1 MLRPASFSFA
11 LFSAAALFAADP
23 AVPALMDLTYSGDQ
37 SALDAIDRDLTAAGK
52 DPAKLAAF
60 ETRLLADLRRA
71 NATFAARQ
79 AICQRLGLVVGQ
91 SATVNSNAAKLL
103 GALLVDERDCD
114 LARLA
119 LEPVAGPAIDTLFL
133 NAIGKTAGRPRLAL
147 IDSLTRRAPAGAVPV
162 LIPLLAE
169 KDVPTAEAAARAL
182 GKLGGADAYA
192 ALGNVTGMNPAVLQ
206 PARLQAATTLPAAE
220 AIRALREMQDNHKL
234 ATHLRAAALRSAL
247 TLDTANAGKRMLEAL
262 GGSEWTFKEVVLEA
276 TSATR
281 TRERAELLSGKLA
294 DWDAPTQVAVLAALA
309 RDGEANTVTA
319 VLKAARHTDAEVRAA
334 ALTALGQLPG
344 NGEVVTLLATVAA
357 GENSA
362 EAKLARQSLS
372 RLDGAGVSA
381 AILAGAARGESKL
394 RAAYIEQLA
403 LRNMSEGL
411 TTLLTFRQ
419 DADATVRAAAVGA
432 VGDLAPASSLPT
444 VLEWTLGAKDEAEQ
458 GRALRALVNITLRQP
473 AAERGRTVF
482 AAIDSAPAEVAL
494 RLLPALGRIGGTAGA
509 ECAAR
514 LANRQE
520 AKLAE
525 AAVTALGRWTDSS
538 ALASLAT
545 VAEKAPGAS
554 VRDAARDAALRYFER
569 TRDAWTPAT
578 TTVVSR
584 LLAATQD
591 NAARLKLVALLGRAN
606 DKGALK
612 VAEDL
617 RADAAVATEATYVA
631 AVVKARVAGAPKAR
645 ASTESGIGN
654 IFDGKTSTR
663 WNSPSLGEEWVE
675 IDFRLSRP
683 FRRLTLDQT
692 GRGAEFPEHYE
703 VYVTDDTKQPGA
715 VVTSGTGKPN
725 KTVIDLP
732 AGTRGR
738 YVIIKNTVERK
749 DTPWAICELYVD

>member
-1 MLRPASFSFA
+1 MLRPAFLPFA

-23 AVPALMDLTYSGDQ
+23 AAPALIDLTYSGDQ

-52 DPAKLAAF
+52 DPAKLAAL

-91 SATVNSNAAKLL
+91 SGAVNSNAAKIL
-103 GALLVDERDCD
+103 GALLVAERDCD

-133 NAIGKTAGRPRLAL
+133 NAVGKTSGRPRLAL
-147 IDSLTRRAPAGAVPV
+147 IDSLTRRAPAGAVAV

-169 KDVPTAEAAARAL
+169 QDVPTAEAAARAL
-182 GKLGGADAYA
+182 GKLGGAEAFA
-192 ALGNVTGMNPAVLQ
+192 ALGKVTHLNPAVLQ
-206 PARLQAATTLPAAE
+206 PARIQAATTLPATDAV
-220 AIRALREMQDNHKL
+220 RALREMQDNPKL
-234 ATHLRAAALRSAL
+234 APHLRAAALRSAL
-247 TLDTANAGKRMLEAL
+247 TLDSANAVQRMIEAL
-262 GGSEWTFKEVVLEA
+262 GGSDWTFKEVVLEA

-281 TRERAELLSGKLA
+281 TRERAELLAGKLA

-319 VLKAARHTDAEVRAA
+319 VLTAAKHADADVRAA

-344 NGEVVTLLATVAA
+344 NADVVTRLATVAA
-357 GENSA
+357 GQNTA

-372 RLDGAGVSA
+372 RLNGPGVSA
-381 AILAGAARGESKL
+381 AIVDGASRGEPKL
-394 RAAYIEQLA
+394 RAAFIEQLA

-411 TTLLTFRQ
+411 PALMTFRQ
-419 DADATVRAAAVGA
+419 DADATVRAAAA
-432 VGDLAPASSLPT
+432 AALGDLAPASALPT
-444 VLEWTLGAKDEAEQ
+444 LLEWTLAAKDEAEQ
-458 GRALRALVNITLRQP
+458 GRALRALVNLALRQP
-473 AAERGRTVF
+473 AAERGRAVF
-482 AAIDSAPAEVAL
+482 AAIDSAPADVAL
-494 RLLPALGRIGGTAGA
+494 RLLPALGRIGGAAGA

-514 LANRQE
+514 LAIRDD

-525 AAVTALGRWTDSS
+525 AAVAALGRWTDGS

-545 VAEKAPGAS
+545 VAEKAPGPS
-554 VRDAARDAALRYFER
+554 VRDGARDAALGYFER
-569 TRDAWTPAT
+569 TRDAWTPAMT
-578 TTVVSR
+578 TIVSR
-584 LLAATQD
+584 LLAATGD
-591 NAARLKLVALLGRAN
+591 HPARLKLVTLLGRAN
-606 DKGALK
+606 DKPAQKL
-612 VAEDL
+612 AEDL
-617 RADAAVATEATYVA
+617 QADAAVGTEATYVA

-663 WNSPSLGEEWVE
+663 WNTPALGEEWVE

-703 VYVTDDTKQPGA
+703 VYVTDNVKQPGA
-715 VVTSGTGKPN
+715 AVASGTGTPN

-738 YVIIKNTVERK
+738 YVIIRNTVERK